1 MQRST
6 NKMDTTTRNIID
18 LAENKFVQ
26 VGIRNVSI
34 DDICNELRI
43 SKKTFYKYFPQKE
56 NLIVEVI
63 KDVGTR
69 TNERFNKIYQNKN
82 AVDALF
88 LIIKEIKK
96 ADSKRPHL
104 FMHDL
109 QKYYPEIYNMF
120 RDEQRTKIRSDFET
134 NLRRGIEE
142 GYYREDMDVEMVSM
156 FHSIQI
162 KNVFEEMQAIDP
174 KIKSKRVMDFFIDLI
189 IRLITNEKGFEYI
202 QNKLSKDTNQ
212 E

>member
-1 MQRST
+1 
-6 NKMDTTTRNIID
+6 MDAVTKNIID

-43 SKKTFYKYFPQKE
+43 SKKTFYKYFSQKE
-56 NLIVEVI
+56 DLILAVLLNSGKKATE
-63 KDVGTR
+63 K
-69 TNERFNKIYQNKN
+69 FHKIYQNHN
-82 AVDALF
+82 AIDALI
-88 LIIKEIKK
+88 LIIKEIRKVENNQ
-96 ADSKRPHL
+96 SHI

-109 QKYYPEIYNMF
+109 EKYYPEIYKKF
-120 RDEQRTKIRSDFET
+120 TETKSCSIKESFEK
-134 NLRRGIEE
+134 NLRQGVKE
-142 GYYREDMDVEMVSM
+142 GYYREDLDIEMTAL
-156 FHSIQI
+156 FHSLNM
-162 KNVFEEMQAIDP
+162 KVSVEEMIKTYP
-174 KIKSKRVMDFFIDLI
+174 KNSQKRIADFFIDLI